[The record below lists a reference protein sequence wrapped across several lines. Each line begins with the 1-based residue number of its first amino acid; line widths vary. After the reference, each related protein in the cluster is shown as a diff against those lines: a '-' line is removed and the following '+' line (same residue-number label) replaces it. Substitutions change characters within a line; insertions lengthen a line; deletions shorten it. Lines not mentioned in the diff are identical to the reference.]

1 MSDFRRPVALILIG
15 WLVLFLLKAL
25 IFFYLQM
32 FSILIDQREIIC
44 WKCGFKFSILY
55 LFFIIQPIGVL
66 QNFQFTFKTLVFW
79 ENKKKRFLNVQIFSR
94 LSDKEE
100 TCLGE
105 AVETRA
111 QLGTE
116 GFVYKIESACIA
128 SLLRLFMPEADTL
141 H

>member
-1 MSDFRRPVALILIG
+1 M
-15 WLVLFLLKAL
+15 
-25 IFFYLQM
+25 
-32 FSILIDQREIIC
+32 
-44 WKCGFKFSILY
+44 
-55 LFFIIQPIGVL
+55 
-66 QNFQFTFKTLVFW
+66 
-79 ENKKKRFLNVQIFSR
+79 QIFSR